1 MKSPV
6 RSSTRTNPLAPD
18 HELLDR
24 EGRILLDG
32 KIASA
37 VRGDYAEAVR
47 LNSLRLGLAERRR
60 VELFRPLAFSRRR
73 PPPARLSARGRRRDA
88 ARDAGS

>member
-1 MKSPV
+1 MKSLV

-32 KIASA
+32 EITSA

-60 VELFRPLAFSRRR
+60 VELFRRLGSLPQASPSSEALR
-73 PPPARLSARGRRRDA
+73 PGTSA
-88 ARDAGS
+88 